1 MRIVGAG
8 AGAGAVTVAGAE
20 TEAAVL
26 RFCVWFC
33 LYCDNNK
40 MWVGGLNLDLALSVC
55 PTIIGKAEKKKKK
68 QEKREKEEK
77 REQKLPQTNYFRNRT
92 ERGNICPKT

>member
-1 MRIVGAG
+1 MRIVGARAG
-8 AGAGAVTVAGAE
+8 TGAVTEAGAGA
-20 TEAAVL
+20 EAAVL

-55 PTIIGKAEKKKKK
+55 PTIIGKAEKKKK
-68 QEKREKEEK
+68 QEEKEKGEK

>member
-1 MRIVGAG
+1 MTSTKRKPRKKPELLWLRMVGAQ
-8 AGAGAVTVAGAE
+8 

-55 PTIIGKAEKKKKK
+55 PTIIGKAEKTKKK
-68 QEKREKEEK
+68 
-77 REQKLPQTNYFRNRT
+77 
-92 ERGNICPKT
+92 